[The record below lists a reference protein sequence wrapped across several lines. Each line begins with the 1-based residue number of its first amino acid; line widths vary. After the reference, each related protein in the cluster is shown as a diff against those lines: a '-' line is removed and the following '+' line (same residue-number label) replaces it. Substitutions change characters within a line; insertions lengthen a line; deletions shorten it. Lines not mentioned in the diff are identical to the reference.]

1 MWADAR
7 DSCLPNVSVAAT
19 EEAAGITYY
28 RLRVRQHAD
37 ARTEWQV
44 LCVHLRLRLLL
55 RLRLRLLLL
64 LLLRLRLRLRL
75 RGCVYTASALGSTL
89 VLMLMRQLWGR

>member
-7 DSCLPNVSVAAT
+7 DSCLPHVSVAAT

-44 LCVHLRLRLLL
+44 LCVFGRVCM
-55 RLRLRLLLL
+55 
-64 LLLRLRLRLRL
+64 
-75 RGCVYTASALGSTL
+75 CVCTDSTL
-89 VLMLMRQLWGR
+89 AGIKDSYTSSIRLHTLVA

>member
-7 DSCLPNVSVAAT
+7 DSCLPHVSVAAT

-44 LCVHLRLRLLL
+44 LRVLVDVRVGLRVCV
-55 RLRLRLLLL
+55 
-64 LLLRLRLRLRL
+64 
-75 RGCVYTASALGSTL
+75 CVCVWVYD
-89 VLMLMRQLWGR
+89 

>member
-7 DSCLPNVSVAAT
+7 DSCLPHVSVAAT

-44 LCVHLRLRLLL
+44 LCVCVDVRVGLRVCMWV
-55 RLRLRLLLL
+55 
-64 LLLRLRLRLRL
+64 
-75 RGCVYTASALGSTL
+75 CVWVYG
-89 VLMLMRQLWGR
+89 

>member
-7 DSCLPNVSVAAT
+7 DSCLPHVSVAAT

-44 LCVHLRLRLLL
+44 LRVRVCVCVC
-55 RLRLRLLLL
+55 
-64 LLLRLRLRLRL
+64 
-75 RGCVYTASALGSTL
+75 GCAGGSAG
-89 VLMLMRQLWGR
+89 VCVCVRVGV